1 MPPPAEP
8 PPAPDHRHLQQPP
21 PGADIHLG
29 RACCVGRKA
38 TRWLVLLALILLGLI
53 LWLLGYSGFQH
64 DFLRWSSNDQYKS
77 DIPLSACAIALACVL
92 LRIPA
97 VVKRLRRRRYSVWR
111 VVEGRGVAWLIPV
124 LFVLLVFAGGVLNR
138 IRGGMTGP
146 MWGLCHGKHDVV
158 GDDAC
163 GGFGDFVGRC
173 GISLASGLLVGALGG
188 GNGWLGCWFMY
199 LGNVPDWGCYFT
211 MAHGPDRVPETS
223 HLDCAHEPR
232 RGLFDWLIGK
242 SDFVVDQA
250 YEVRLMRDW
259 CGMWMRGLVWLGPA
273 GLGVR
278 AAGFDSTLALGGGLM
293 PVFYKM
299 DTWFFTGAADF
310 GTGSPA
316 GELIWGFMMYAMLV
330 ACMLGS
336 EESSDS
342 GSSRARRASL
352 PLTAV
357 DAAGPMRQSLLAG
370 AGPAAEPQQQVRPNE
385 DEDALASL
393 LCEDL
398 PLPRSCCAI
407 LNQRIRLASEVVG
420 WCSLVCTVIGAICAH
435 IAAID
440 HTAWG

>member
-1 MPPPAEP
+1 MAHENLL
-8 PPAPDHRHLQQPP
+8 HLQQLLP
-21 PGADIHLG
+21 AETSLAV
-29 RACCVGRKA
+29 RRVRCCAAGQTA
-38 TRWLVLLALILLGLI
+38 IRWLTLVAVILLGLI
-53 LWLLGYSGFQH
+53 LWLLSYSGFQH
-64 DFLRWSSNDQYKS
+64 DFLRWSSNDQYRS
-77 DIPLSACAIALACVL
+77 DIPLTVCASALACVL

-97 VVKRLRRRRYSVWR
+97 VVKRLRRRRYSVWGT
-111 VVEGRGVAWLIPV
+111 VEARGMAWLMPV
-124 LFVLLVFAGGVLNR
+124 LFMLLIFAGGILNR

-146 MWGLCHGKHDVV
+146 MWGLCHGKHDVK

-163 GGFGDFVGRC
+163 GGFGDFVGRW
-173 GISLASGLLVGALGG
+173 GISLASGVLISVLGG
-188 GNGWLGCWFMY
+188 GNGWLGCWFAWFMY

-211 MAHGPDRVPETS
+211 MAQGPDHVPATS

-242 SDFVVDQA
+242 SDFIIDQS

-278 AAGFDSTLALGGGLM
+278 AAGFDSTLAIGGGLM

-310 GTGSPA
+310 GTGSPM
-316 GELIWGFMMYAMLV
+316 GELMWGFMMYTMLV

-336 EESSDS
+336 EEPLSKPV
-342 GSSRARRASL
+342 SSRARSSSL
-352 PLTAV
+352 PFSSV
-357 DAAGPMRQSLLAG
+357 DATSSMQQLLLAD
-370 AGPAAEPQQQVRPNE
+370 AGSLAEAQRNARPDDDDNV
-385 DEDALASL
+385 LASL
-393 LCEDL
+393 LCEDFPPVRRL
-398 PLPRSCCAI
+398 CGI
-407 LNQRIRLASEVVG
+407 LNTRIRLAAEVVC
-420 WCSLVCTVIGAICAH
+420 WCSLVCTVIGAVSAH